1 MKGLSTGVVVVRLA
15 AENEAK
21 AGAFAAIE
29 PEHLWMA
36 LTKLAEL
43 PEDATRVLLEG
54 DGDKKALAEEVTRLR
69 AWFKS
74 AGMDPTQ
81 MRRRLRHL
89 MGRGPGC
96 PDELHRSKEC
106 RQYFKSALEKAEA
119 AGADKVDMRYL
130 AEALVANP
138 PPALAKLLGVQHR
151 AQPQAKPATPSP
163 EGPVAAQ
170 GSLARFG
177 RDLSALAAQ
186 GSLDPLIGRREEV
199 RRLAQVLGQ
208 KRKGNALLVGDAGVG
223 KTSIVEGLAQKFASP
238 DSPPALRQRRIVE
251 LSIAALL
258 AGTKYRGEFEER
270 IEALVR
276 EAKADPTLILFFDE
290 FHTMM
295 GKGSGGVDAA
305 SMLKPALARGELRVI
320 AATTTQEYERSIA
333 NDDAMARRFEVVWI
347 EEPTRIEAIEIVR
360 GAKPGLEEHHGICI
374 TDDAIDAAV
383 DLSIRYLPDQRL
395 PDKALDL
402 IDQAASQRA
411 LGTLSFN
418 KAQGAT
424 LTLNAV
430 AATVDR
436 ADIAR
441 VVATRTR
448 VPFALLAASQ
458 QDRLCALADQLGQ
471 RVLGQPRAIDAVL
484 SALQS
489 AYGGLKDPRRP
500 IASFLFAGPTGVG
513 KTETAKAL
521 ADFLFGGQESLLRVD
536 LSEYAEQHQI
546 ARLLGA
552 PPGYVG
558 HEEPGML
565 TAALRRR
572 PASVVLFD
580 EIEKAHPKV
589 LDVMLQVLDEG
600 QLTDGQG
607 RKASFREAVIVLT
620 TNLDLG
626 SAHNRLGFGVQ
637 KPEADRHGDE
647 QNRLREGL
655 RQHLRPEL
663 LGRLQS
669 FVRFDPLGAEALAA
683 IAEKAFED
691 LRKRAKAQ
699 QITVPQKLLDQVL
712 ASLPRGQFGARDIEH
727 HVASV
732 IGRWLDE
739 SHIQAQLDTI
749 DAGKL
754 PGGSRNT
761 K

>member
-1 MKGLSTGVVVVRLA
+1 MNGLSTGLVVVRIA
-15 AENEAK
+15 AEIEAK
-21 AGAFAAIE
+21 ASAFGTIE

-43 PEDATRVLLEG
+43 PEDAIRGLLGG
-54 DGDKKALAEEVTRLR
+54 DEDKKALVDEVARLR
-69 AWFKS
+69 AWFER
-74 AGMDPTQ
+74 AGMEPTQ
-81 MRRRLRHL
+81 MRRKLRHL
-89 MGRGPGC
+89 VGRGPGC
-96 PDELHRSKEC
+96 PGEIHRSKAS
-106 RQYFKSALEKAEA
+106 RQCFKSALEKAEA
-119 AGADKVDMRYL
+119 AGAEKVDMRHL
-130 AEALVANP
+130 AEALVDNP
-138 PPALAKLLGVQHR
+138 PPALANLLGVQHR
-151 AQPQAKPATPSP
+151 AQAEPATPSP
-163 EGPVAAQ
+163 KPSLATQ

-186 GSLDPLIGRREEV
+186 GLLEPLIGRREEL

-223 KTSIVEGLAQKFASP
+223 KTSIVEGLARKIASP
-238 DSPPALRQRRIVE
+238 DSPPALRERRIVE
-251 LSIAALL
+251 ISIAALL
-258 AGTKYRGEFEER
+258 AGTKYRGDFEER
-270 IEALVR
+270 IDALLR
-276 EAKADPTLILFFDE
+276 EARADPTLVLFLDE

-295 GKGSGGVDAA
+295 GKGGGGIDTA
-305 SMLKPALARGELRVI
+305 SMLKPALARGELHVI
-320 AATTTQEYERSIA
+320 AAATTQEYERHIA
-333 NDDAMARRFEVVWI
+333 KDDAMVRRFEVVWI
-347 EEPTRIEAIEIVR
+347 EEPSRIEAVEIVR
-360 GAKPGLEEHHGICI
+360 GAKPGLEKHHGVCI

-402 IDQAASQRA
+402 IDQAASRRA
-411 LGTLSFN
+411 LGTLSFH
-418 KAQGAT
+418 KAQGVT
-424 LTLNAV
+424 LTLNGV

-458 QDRLCALADQLGQ
+458 QDRLCTLAEHLGQ

-484 SALQS
+484 SALQA

-500 IASFLFAGPTGVG
+500 IASFLFTGPTGVG

-565 TAALRRR
+565 TAGLRRR

-589 LDVMLQVLDEG
+589 LDVMLQILDEG

-607 RKASFREAVIVLT
+607 RKASFREAVVVLT

-637 KPEADRHGDE
+637 KPEADRQADDQE
-647 QNRLREGL
+647 KLREGL

-663 LGRLQS
+663 LGRIQS
-669 FVRFDPLGAEALAA
+669 FVRFDPLGVETLAA

-691 LRKRAKAQ
+691 LRKRAEAQ
-699 QITVPQKLLDQVL
+699 QITLPQKLLDQVL

-732 IGRWLDE
+732 VGRWLE
-739 SHIQAQLDTI
+739 ERHIQAHLDTI
-749 DAGKL
+749 DAGRL
-754 PGGSRNT
+754 PGGSQRT
-761 K
+761 E